1 MDQLDE
7 IVLEFLTESHEGLDQ
22 MERHLVE
29 LEQKPD
35 DKELLKAI
43 FRSIHTIKG
52 TCGFLGFTRL
62 ESVTHHGESL
72 LALLRDGLMR
82 LTPEVTSLLLR
93 TVDTVRGILAT
104 IEAQGHDGKEDHA
117 ELIADL
123 DETIRTHGRRKGEGH
138 GPPADPEPGEVEV
151 ATVAEAV
158 ADAVAVPASTNGDGG
173 SSVTDSTI
181 RVDVEL
187 LDRLMTQVGE
197 LVLSRNQIL
206 QYAIDVKD
214 TAFQA
219 ASQRLNLITTEL
231 QEGVMK
237 TRMQPIGNVWQK
249 FPRVVRDLSVSFGK
263 EVRIE
268 MLGRDTE
275 LDKTI
280 IEAIKDPLTHLIR
293 NAVDH
298 GIESPEDREAA
309 GKPREGVL
317 RLRAFHEGGQVNI
330 EIADDGA
337 GIDTEAV
344 KHKALD
350 KGLVSPDQVARMTER
365 ELQQLLFLPGLS
377 TAKTVTNV
385 SGRGV
390 GMDVVKTNI
399 EKIGGMVDMQSV
411 RGEGTVLKIKIPLTL
426 AIIPALVV
434 TSQGERFAIPQV
446 NLLELVRL
454 EEGIEGLEEIHGV
467 PVYRLRGELL
477 PIVHLD
483 QVLSLHKTKPE
494 SEKVDFDALIAAH
507 HAWRSRLDR
516 IIAGDEAVDRSVVTD
531 PAKCA
536 LGKWLYGA
544 GKEQFGK
551 LAEWR
556 LLEGIHR
563 RMHESLGLVIDE
575 VEAGETA
582 LAKSHLGTVDG
593 LIRETVAD
601 IEKLREATLSF
612 QDATIVVL
620 RADDRS
626 FGLVVDEVNETTEIV
641 VKPLGKQ
648 LKGIPVFAGA
658 TVMGDGRV
666 ALILDVLGLA
676 QEASVVS
683 TTGGERHV
691 TGRDAASQ
699 LAEEDRDT
707 LLILG
712 VGESQRV
719 AIPIAM
725 VARLE
730 EVPRRSLEVAGEQEV
745 IQYRDSILPLL
756 RLSNLLGSG
765 GTGDD
770 PDNLQLVVYNDDGRE
785 VGIVV
790 DRILDIVED
799 RVAVEKPSD
808 RPGLIGS
815 AVVQGRITD
824 LLDIRSIVRNVH
836 GGAPEFSERT
846 A

>member
-1 MDQLDE
+1 MEEMDE
-7 IVLEFLTESHEGLDQ
+7 IIREFLTESHEGLDQ

-29 LEQKPD
+29 LEQQPD
-35 DKELLKAI
+35 NKELLKAI

-52 TCGFLGFTRL
+52 TCGFLGLTRL

-72 LALLRDGLMR
+72 LALLRDGLMK

-104 IEAQGHDGKEDHA
+104 IEAEGHDGKEDHA
-117 ELIADL
+117 ALIAGL
-123 DETIRTHGRRKGEGH
+123 EEAIREHGRRKGEGQF
-138 GPPADPEPGEVEV
+138 PPSDPDPIQ
-151 ATVAEAV
+151 AESVQSVSA
-158 ADAVAVPASTNGDGG
+158 PRLSPSESG
-173 SSVTDSTI
+173 SAVTDSTI

-237 TRMQPIGNVWQK
+237 TRMQPIGNIWQK

-263 EVRIE
+263 EVQIE

-298 GIESPEDREAA
+298 GIEFPEDREAA

-344 KHKALD
+344 KEKALN

-399 EKIGGMVDMQSV
+399 EKIGGMVDLQSIQ
-411 RGEGTVLKIKIPLTL
+411 GEGTTLKIKIPLTL

-434 TSQGERFAIPQV
+434 TSEEERFAIPQV

-454 EEGIEGLEEIHGV
+454 EEGIDGLEEIHGV

-477 PIVHLD
+477 PIVHLRE
-483 QVLSLHKTKPE
+483 VLGFRQTDRS
-494 SEKVDFDALIAAH
+494 SASDVDFDSLVHAH
-507 HAWRSRLDR
+507 EQWRSRLRR
-516 IIAGDEAVDRSVVTD
+516 IIDGEETVDRVAVTD
-531 PAKCA
+531 PTRCE
-536 LGKWLYGA
+536 LGRWLYGE
-544 GKEQFGK
+544 GKEELGDRGEWSLLEAAHRDMHQALGPVIDFVERGETQ
-551 LAEWR
+551 LAERQLKTLEWPLR
-556 LLEGIHR
+556 KTVEGI
-563 RMHESLGLVIDE
+563 EGLQR
-575 VEAGETA
+575 
-582 LAKSHLGTVDG
+582 S
-593 LIRETVAD
+593 RQ
-601 IEKLREATLSF
+601 SF

-676 QEASVVS
+676 QEAGVVS
-683 TTGGERHV
+683 AVGGDHSVSERAA
-691 TGRDAASQ
+691 RADNIDAS
-699 LAEEDRDT
+699 RDT

-712 VGESQRV
+712 VGEAQRV

-730 EVPRRSLEVAGEQEV
+730 EVPRRALETAGEQEV

-765 GTGDD
+765 GTGED

>member
-1 MDQLDE
+1 MDEIDE
-7 IVLEFLTESHEGLDQ
+7 IVREFLTESHEGLDQ

-29 LEQKPD
+29 LEQQPD
-35 DKELLKAI
+35 DKELLKSI

-72 LALLRDGLMR
+72 LALLRDGLMK

-93 TVDTVRGILAT
+93 TVDTVRGIMAT
-104 IEAQGHDGKEDHA
+104 IEAEGHDGKDDHA
-117 ELIADL
+117 ALIADL
-123 DETIRTHGRRKGEGH
+123 DEAIREHGRRKGEGH
-138 GPPADPEPGEVEV
+138 GPPADPEPSKIEPTESAPV
-151 ATVAEAV
+151 AAAAT
-158 ADAVAVPASTNGDGG
+158 SDGG
-173 SSVTDSTI
+173 SAVTDSTI

-206 QYAIDVKD
+206 QYAMDVKD

-237 TRMQPIGNVWQK
+237 TRMQPIGNIWQK
-249 FPRVVRDLSVSFGK
+249 FPRVVRDLSVSFQK

-293 NAVDH
+293 NSVDH
-298 GIESPEDREAA
+298 GIESPEEREAA
-309 GKPREGVL
+309 GKPREGLL

-344 KHKALD
+344 KQKALD
-350 KGLVSPDQVARMTER
+350 KGLVTPEQVGRMSER
-365 ELQQLLFLPGLS
+365 EIQQLLFLPGLS

-399 EKIGGMVDMQSV
+399 EKIGGMVDLQSV
-411 RGEGTVLKIKIPLTL
+411 RGEGTILKIKIPLTL

-434 TSQGERFAIPQV
+434 TSESERFAIPQV

-454 EEGIEGLEEIHGV
+454 EEGVDGLEEIHGV

-483 QVLSLHKTKPE
+483 QVLHLHDNRSE
-494 SEKVDFDALIAAH
+494 SDQVDFDQLIAAH
-507 HAWRSRLDR
+507 HAWRARLDR
-516 IIAGDEAVDRSVVTD
+516 IIEGMEDVDRSVATD
-531 PAKCA
+531 PSKCA
-536 LGKWLYGA
+536 LGKWLYGQ
-544 GKEQFGK
+544 GKERFGQ

-575 VEAGETA
+575 VEAGEIE
-582 LAKSHLGTVDG
+582 LAKGRLGTVDG
-593 LIRETVAD
+593 LIRETVSD
-601 IEKLREATLSF
+601 IEKLRDATLSF

-626 FGLVVDEVNETTEIV
+626 FGLVVADVNETTEIV

-658 TVMGDGRV
+658 TVMGDGKV

-683 TTGGERHV
+683 AVGGERHV
-691 TGRDAASQ
+691 SGRTSAAQ
-699 LAEEDRDT
+699 AAEEELDT

-712 VGESQRV
+712 VGEAQRV
-719 AIPIAM
+719 AIPIGM

-730 EVPRRSLEVAGEQEV
+730 EVPRRALETAGEHEV

-756 RLSNLLGSG
+756 RLSRLLGAG
-765 GTGDD
+765 GMGEE
-770 PDNLQLVVYNDDGRE
+770 PENLQLVVYNDDGRE

-799 RVAVEKPSD
+799 RVVVEKPSD
-808 RPGLIGS
+808 RPGLLGS
-815 AVVQGRITD
+815 AVIQGRITD
-824 LLDIRSIVRNVH
+824 LLDIRRIVRDVQ
-836 GGAPEFSERT
+836 GGTPELSERT